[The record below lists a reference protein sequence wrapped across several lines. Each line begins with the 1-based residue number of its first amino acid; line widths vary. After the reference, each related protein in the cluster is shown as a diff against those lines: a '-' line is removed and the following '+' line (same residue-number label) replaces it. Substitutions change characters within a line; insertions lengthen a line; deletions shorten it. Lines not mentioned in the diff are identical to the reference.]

1 VVEIYRTARRH
12 GITDEDT
19 LHAIDRAIVIV
30 EQDEERTLYLGPA
43 RAGNLLEVVTLERVG
58 SEPLAIHSSRMTEQY
73 RHLLQGLEADDE

>member
-1 VVEIYRTARRH
+1 MVEIYRTARRH

-19 LHAIDRAIVIV
+19 LHAIDQAIVIV

-58 SEPLAIHSSRMTEQY
+58 SEPLAIP
-73 RHLLQGLEADDE
+73 LQPHDRAVPTPSPRLGGRR